1 MDTRGRSAWTE
12 VKIIL
17 WPSEKKKKRRNKEA
31 NNAWKSKIRTWI
43 SKGATTPIILSI
55 SLLSCFSFFPFSRST
70 RRFYLVQGRKE
81 ASGTS
86 RNHEASNMKRD
97 KILRF
102 DLPLLFPMT
111 KSPPSHIIFPRLW
124 RPPWQANVLPL
135 QRSLGQKETG
145 KLPVTLRRREPA

>member
-31 NNAWKSKIRTWI
+31 NNAWKSEIRTWV

-70 RRFYLVQGRKE
+70 RRFYLVQGRKK

-135 QRSLGQKETG
+135 
-145 KLPVTLRRREPA
+145 